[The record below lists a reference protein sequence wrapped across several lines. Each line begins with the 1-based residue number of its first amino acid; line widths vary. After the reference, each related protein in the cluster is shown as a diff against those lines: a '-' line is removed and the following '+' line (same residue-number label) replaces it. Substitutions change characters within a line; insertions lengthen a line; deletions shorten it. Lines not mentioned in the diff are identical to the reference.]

1 MLKTF
6 LKVLITAA
14 ASVVFGFFSA
24 ILMYTLSNK
33 VPFGV
38 TAVLGVLT
46 TIALFAAYVALYRG
60 CVELTFIKASLCLVL
75 FPLMCVVCYGF
86 SLLW

>member
-14 ASVVFGFFSA
+14 ASVVFGFFAA
-24 ILMYTLSNK
+24 IVMYTLSNK

-46 TIALFAAYVALYRG
+46 TIALFAVYVVLYRS
-60 CVELTFIKASLCLVL
+60 CVKLTFKKASLCLAI

>member
-14 ASVVFGFFSA
+14 ASVVFGFFAA
-24 ILMYTLSNK
+24 ILMYSLANK
-33 VPFGV
+33 VAFGV
-38 TAVLGVLT
+38 TAVLGVLAA
-46 TIALFAAYVALYRG
+46 IVLFAAYVALYRG
-60 CVELTFIKASLCLVL
+60 CVELTFIKASLCLAL